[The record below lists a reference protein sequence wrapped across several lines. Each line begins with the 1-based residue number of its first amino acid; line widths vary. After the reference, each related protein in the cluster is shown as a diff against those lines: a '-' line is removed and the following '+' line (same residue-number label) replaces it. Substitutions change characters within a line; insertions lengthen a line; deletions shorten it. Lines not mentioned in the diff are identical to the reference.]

1 MNKIYE
7 YEVKA
12 GLKEALEKDTSVAF
26 TCDINLEPKFQ
37 YDVEKALAK
46 LSGNP
51 NQSDLFYIES
61 ILVSTNWNGNDDVF
75 SKAEVWPARSTA
87 IDKQFN
93 YMHNEKDIIGHMTS
107 AHIIGSDGNEV
118 DMSLSLEQAPD
129 FFDIV
134 VGSVI
139 YKKWSDPELQSRMN
153 QIIADIQAGKKFVSM
168 EAHFKDFDYAAIAED
183 NSMLVISR
191 NEKTSFMTK
200 HLRAYGGNGS
210 YEGYRVGRLLKNIT
224 FSGKGL
230 VDNPANKRSH
240 ITSYSFNG
248 TKASLQEDFRSQA
261 MENTVS
267 KAELDA
273 TKAILDNAKAELEKV
288 KADLDKV
295 KAEKQTVEAELVNEK
310 ALSGQKSEK
319 IQALE
324 TSVAKYGEDMK
335 KKEEDEKKMKAEL
348 LKRDRVAALLG
359 AGVDSAKASEVAEKF
374 AQASEEMFKEV
385 VALHSVVKTEASKTD
400 EEKETAMEKEEEEKA
415 KKAKAELEKSKE
427 EETKATVV
435 LPTGETDEV
444 LFTSASQ
451 WMSKTLGI
459 KE

>member
-1 MNKIYE
+1 
-7 YEVKA
+7 
-12 GLKEALEKDTSVAF
+12 
-26 TCDINLEPKFQ
+26 
-37 YDVEKALAK
+37 
-46 LSGNP
+46 
-51 NQSDLFYIES
+51 
-61 ILVSTNWNGNDDVF
+61 
-75 SKAEVWPARSTA
+75 
-87 IDKQFN
+87 
-93 YMHNEKDIIGHMTS
+93 
-107 AHIIGSDGNEV
+107 
-118 DMSLSLEQAPD
+118 
-129 FFDIV
+129 
-134 VGSVI
+134 
-139 YKKWSDPELQSRMN
+139 
-153 QIIADIQAGKKFVSM
+153 
-168 EAHFKDFDYAAIAED
+168 
-183 NSMLVISR
+183 
-191 NEKTSFMTK
+191 
-200 HLRAYGGNGS
+200 
-210 YEGYRVGRLLKNIT
+210 
-224 FSGKGL
+224 
-230 VDNPANKRSH
+230 
-240 ITSYSFNG
+240 
-248 TKASLQEDFRSQA
+248 

-324 TSVAKYGEDMK
+324 TSVAKFGEDMK

-359 AGVDSAKASEVAEKF
+359 AGVDSVKASEVAEKF

-385 VALHSVVKTEASKTD
+385 VALHTVAKCDDSKTD
-400 EEKETAMEKEEEEKA
+400 EEKEVAMEKEEEEKA

-427 EETKATVV
+427 EEVKATVV

>member
-1 MNKIYE
+1 MKIYE
-7 YEVKA
+7 HEVKA
-12 GLKEALEKDTSVAF
+12 GLLESIEKDTSVAF

-61 ILVSTNWNGNDDVF
+61 VLVSTNWNGNDDVF
-75 SKAEVWPARSTA
+75 SKDEVWPARSTA

-107 AHIIGSDGNEV
+107 AHIVDVDGNEV
-118 DMSLSLEQAPD
+118 DMSLSLAQAPD

-168 EAHFKDFDYAAIAED
+168 EARFKDFDYAAIAED
-183 NSMLVISR
+183 NSMLVIAR
-191 NEKTSFMTK
+191 NEKTSFITK

-210 YEGYRVGRLLKNIT
+210 YEGYRVGRLLKDVT

-240 ITSYSFNG
+240 IKSYSFNG

-324 TSVAKYGEDMK
+324 ISVAKYGEDMK
-335 KKEEDEKKMKAEL
+335 KKDEDEKKMKAEL

-359 AGVDSAKASEVAEKF
+359 AGVESAKASEVAEKF
-374 AQASEEMFKEV
+374 AQASDEMFKEV
-385 VALHSVVKTEASKTD
+385 VALHSVAKKDDKEKTEA
-400 EEKETAMEKEEEEKA
+400 EKEAEAEKMEEEKA

-427 EETKATVV
+427 EESKATVV
-435 LPTGETDEV
+435 LPTGETDDA

-451 WMSKTLGI
+451 WMSQTLGI

>member
-1 MNKIYE
+1 MKIYE
-7 YEVKA
+7 HEVKA
-12 GLKEALEKDTSVAF
+12 GLQESIEKDTSVAF
-26 TCDINLEPKFQ
+26 TCDINLEPKFNF
-37 YDVEKALAK
+37 DIDKALAK

-51 NQSDLFYIES
+51 NQADLFYIES

-75 SKAEVWPARSTA
+75 YKDEVWPARSTA

-107 AHIIGSDGNEV
+107 AHIVGVDGNEI
-118 DMSLSLEQAPD
+118 DMSLSLAEAPD

-153 QIIADIQAGKKFVSM
+153 QIIAEIQAGKKFVSM
-168 EAHFKDFDYAAIAED
+168 EARFKGFDYAAIAED
-183 NSMLVISR
+183 NSMLVIAR
-191 NEKTSFMTK
+191 NEKTSFITK

-210 YEGYRVGRLLKNIT
+210 YEGYRVGRLLRDIT

-335 KKEEDEKKMKAEL
+335 KKDEDEKKMKAEL

-359 AGVDSAKASEVAEKF
+359 AGVESVKASEVAEKF
-374 AQASEEMFKEV
+374 AQASDEMFKEV
-385 VALHSVVKTEASKTD
+385 VALHSVAKKDESKTD

-415 KKAKAELEKSKE
+415 KKAKASLDKKE
-427 EETKATVV
+427 EDAKAGIVIPTKD
-435 LPTGETDEV
+435 DEL